1 MIELTQTKPW
11 QALKAHHEQLKKRH
25 LRHLF
30 EENPNRFQDFS
41 YQFNTILFDFSKHAL
56 THETCHL
63 LVNLAESC
71 DVKARI
77 SGLFTGKYCNRSE
90 SKPALHV
97 ALRDLNTPPSSPM
110 KAEVLHDLERMWQLV
125 TAVREGAWRGYTGE
139 TMTDVVHLGV
149 GGSLLGPVMVSHALA
164 EDAGPLRMH
173 FVSSLDGEQMMARLA
188 KINPARTL
196 FIIVSK
202 TFTTE
207 DTLSNAGILK
217 HWFETE
223 GIAQDA
229 WNQHVFGVSCH
240 TDAMTAFGIPKANQ
254 FEMWDAVGGRYSVWS
269 AVGLTVALAIGVN
282 NFRAFLE
289 GAHQADMHVQN
300 EPLSSNIPVLMALL
314 TVWYRDFYD
323 YGSHVILP
331 YDAHLAY
338 FPAYLQQ
345 LEMESCGK
353 QVTQDNH
360 VATYKTGPV
369 VWGDVGSNAEHS
381 FFQLLHQGSDIIPA
395 DFMAPVQSMHHTNGS
410 QDLVLAHVLAQ
421 TQALMLG
428 EEVYQVEHDHV
439 DAKHYFPGNRPSTT
453 IMFPKLTPEALGAI
467 VAFYEHKVFIQS
479 VIWGINPFDQW
490 GVELGKR
497 LSKQLL
503 SHIRDEQKA
512 RHKMDASTQG
522 LLDFIHAFN

>member
-11 QALKAHHEQLKKRH
+11 QALKSHHEQLKKQH
-25 LRHLF
+25 LRQIF
-30 EENPNRFQDFS
+30 EENPDRFQDFS
-41 YQFNTILFDFSKHAL
+41 YGLNTILFDFSKHAI
-56 THETCHL
+56 THETRDL
-63 LVNLAESC
+63 LVNLAEAR
-71 DVKARI
+71 DVQARI
-77 SGLFTGKYCNRSE
+77 AGLFTGEHCNQSE
-90 SKPALHV
+90 DKPALHV
-97 ALRDLNTPPSSPM
+97 ALRDLSTPPASSM
-110 KAEVLHDLERMWQLV
+110 KAEVLQDLERMWQLV

-139 TMTDVVHLGV
+139 IITDVVHLGV
-149 GGSLLGPVMVSHALA
+149 GGSLLGPLMVTHAL
-164 EDAGPLRMH
+164 EGDASPLRMH
-173 FVSSLDGEQMMARLA
+173 FVSSLDGEQMTERLA
-188 KINPARTL
+188 KIKPAQTL

-217 HWFETE
+217 TWFE
-223 GIAQDA
+223 AQGVTQER
-229 WNQHVFGVSCH
+229 WTQHVFGVSCH
-240 TDAMTAFGIPKANQ
+240 TDAMTAFGIPRNNQ

-269 AVGLTVALAIGVN
+269 TVGLTVALAIGVE
-282 NFRAFLE
+282 NFKAFLD
-289 GAHQADMHVQN
+289 GAYQTDLHVQN
-300 EPLSSNIPVLMALL
+300 EPLRSNIPVLMALL

-331 YDAHLAY
+331 YDAHLAH

-395 DFMAPVQSMHHTNGS
+395 DFITPVQSMHQTNKS

-428 EEVYQVEHDHV
+428 DEAYPSQRDDSV
-439 DAKHYFPGNRPSTT
+439 DVAHYFPGNRPSTT
-453 IMFPKLTPEALGAI
+453 LMFPKLAPEVLGSL
-467 VAFYEHKVFIQS
+467 VACYEHKVFVQS
-479 VIWGINPFDQW
+479 VIWDINPFDQW

-503 SHIRDEQKA
+503 SRIRGEEKA
-512 RHKMDASTQG
+512 LQVTDSSTQG
-522 LLDFIHAFN
+522 LLDFIRNC